1 MDADAHADADAD
13 AEVVARFF
21 AEVLGSDH
29 RTDRAAEYLAP
40 DFVDRSAADGD
51 TGPSGVAAKLA
62 GLWTALPD
70 GRYEVDQVV
79 SAGGVVAVRSR
90 LIGGARPVDFA
101 DFYRVVDGRI
111 AEHWHV
117 VDTAALQAALS

>member
-1 MDADAHADADAD
+1 MDADA
-13 AEVVARFF
+13 ELVTRFF
-21 AEVLGSDH
+21 AEVLGPEH
-29 RTDRAAEYLAP
+29 RTDRAADYLAA
-40 DFVDRSAADGD
+40 DFVDRSASDGD
-51 TGPSGVAAKLA
+51 TGPSGVAAKLE
-62 GLWTALPD
+62 GLWTVLPA

-90 LIGGARPVDFA
+90 LVGGARPVDFA
-101 DFYRVVDGRI
+101 DFYRVSAGKI